1 MSVADRESISIG
13 LKIVPVRFR
22 SCPDSMPD
30 ILSSTA
36 TPTPS
41 DRSLSIMLWL
51 VATGFFMQTLDST
64 IVNTALPAMARSLGE
79 APLRMQGVVIAYSLT
94 MAMMIPF
101 SGWLADKL
109 GTRRVFFS
117 AILVFAVGSLLC
129 ANAHTLMQ
137 LVSYRV
143 VQGVGGAMLLPV
155 GRLAVL
161 RVFPAERYLSAL
173 SFVAIPGLIG
183 PLIGPTLGGWLVQIA
198 SWHWIFLINVP
209 VGIVG
214 CIATHLYMPDSRNP
228 DTAPF
233 DLAGYLLLAV
243 GMVALTIS
251 LDGLADL
258 GFGHAIVLV
267 LLVLSFGCFV
277 AYGLHAVRTP
287 QPIFS
292 LDLFKIHTFSVG
304 LLGNLFAR
312 IGSGAMPYL
321 IPLLL
326 QVSLGYSAFDAGLM
340 MLPVAA
346 AGMLSKRIVT
356 GVIMTHGYRRVL
368 VVNTVLVGLAMA
380 SFALTSAHQPMWLR
394 LVQLAL
400 FGGIN
405 SIQFTAM
412 NTLTLKDLG
421 TGGASSGNSLF
432 SLVQMLSMSL
442 GVTIA
447 GAILATFTGML
458 PRVTEAN
465 SLPAFHA
472 TFLCVGVIT
481 AATAWIFAQLAPE
494 IRAVARR
501 KTDPSESN

>member
-1 MSVADRESISIG
+1 MSNPPTTADRPARTYT
-13 LKIVPVRFR
+13 KQ
-22 SCPDSMPD
+22 
-30 ILSSTA
+30 
-36 TPTPS
+36 
-41 DRSLSIMLWL
+41 SLNVLLWL

-64 IVNTALPAMARSLGE
+64 IVNTALPSMARSLGE
-79 APLRMQGVVIAYSLT
+79 SPLRMQSVVIAYSLT
-94 MAMMIPF
+94 MAVMIPV

-109 GTRRVFFS
+109 GIKRVFFS
-117 AILVFAVGSLLC
+117 AILIFALGSLLC
-129 ANAHTLMQ
+129 ANAHTLSQ
-137 LVSYRV
+137 LVAWRV

-183 PLIGPTLGGWLVQIA
+183 PLIGPTLGGWLVKIA

-209 VGIVG
+209 VGVLG
-214 CIATHLYMPDSRNP
+214 CIATFVYMPDAKNP
-228 DTAPF
+228 DTARF
-233 DLAGYLLLAV
+233 DLKGYLLLTV
-243 GMVALTIS
+243 GMVAITFS

-258 GFGHAIVLV
+258 GMQHATVLV
-267 LLVLSFGCFV
+267 LLILSLACFV
-277 AYGLHAVRTP
+277 AYGLHAVRAER
-287 QPIFS
+287 PIFP

-326 QVSLGYSAFDAGLM
+326 QVSLGYSAFEAGLM

-346 AGMLSKRIVT
+346 AGMFSKRLVT
-356 GVIMTHGYRRVL
+356 RLITKHGYRKVL

-380 SFALTSAHQPMWLR
+380 SFLLTSIHQPMWLR
-394 LVQLAL
+394 LVQLAI
-400 FGGIN
+400 FGSVN
-405 SIQFTAM
+405 SMQFTAM

-442 GVTIA
+442 GVTVA
-447 GAILATFTGML
+447 GALLATFTGL
-458 PRVTEAN
+458 VPHASTAN
-465 SLPAFHA
+465 PLPAFHA
-472 TFLCVGVIT
+472 TFLCVGIIT
-481 AATAWIFAQLAPE
+481 SGSAWIFAQLAPD
-494 IRAVARR
+494 IRTTAK
-501 KTDPSESN
+501 KTDPSERT

>member
-1 MSVADRESISIG
+1 
-13 LKIVPVRFR
+13 
-22 SCPDSMPD
+22 MPD
-30 ILSSTA
+30 TIRSNVA
-36 TPTPS
+36 TSPS
-41 DRSLSIMLWL
+41 PQALTIMLWL

-64 IVNTALPAMARSLGE
+64 IVNTALPAMARSLNE

-94 MAMMIPF
+94 MATVIPF
-101 SGWLADKL
+101 SGWLADKF
-109 GTRRVFFS
+109 GTRHVFFS
-117 AILVFAVGSLLC
+117 AILIFSIGSLLC
-129 ANAHTLMQ
+129 ANAHTLTQ
-137 LVSYRV
+137 LVVYRV

-161 RVFPAERYLSAL
+161 RVFPAERYLPAL

-183 PLIGPTLGGWLVQIA
+183 PLIGPTLGGWIVQIA

-209 VGIVG
+209 VGVIG
-214 CIATHLYMPDSRNP
+214 CIATRLFMPDSRNP
-228 DTAPF
+228 ATAPF
-233 DLAGYLLLAV
+233 DLAGYLMLAV

-258 GFGHAIVLV
+258 GLQHAIVLV
-267 LLVLSFGCFV
+267 LLVLSLACFV
-277 AYGLHAVRTP
+277 AYGLHAVRVP

-321 IPLLL
+321 LPLLL

-346 AGMLSKRIVT
+346 AGMVSKRIVT
-356 GVIMTHGYRRVL
+356 KLIMARGYRRVL
-368 VVNTVLVGLAMA
+368 VVNTVLVGLTMA
-380 SFALTSAHQPMWLR
+380 SFSLTNAGQPLWLR
-394 LVQLAL
+394 LIQLAF
-400 FGGIN
+400 FGGVN

-447 GAILATFTGML
+447 GAVLATFTGIL
-458 PRVTEAN
+458 PKVTETN

-472 TFLCVGVIT
+472 TFLCVGIIT
-481 AATAWIFAQLAPE
+481 AASAWIFAQLAPE
-494 IRAVARR
+494 IRAV
-501 KTDPSESN
+501 KSTETDPSEAH

>member
-1 MSVADRESISIG
+1 MTD
-13 LKIVPVRFR
+13 
-22 SCPDSMPD
+22 
-30 ILSSTA
+30 TA
-36 TPTPS
+36 ATTPS

-64 IVNTALPAMARSLGE
+64 IISTALPAMARNLGE

-94 MAMMIPF
+94 MAMMIPV
-101 SGWLADKL
+101 SGWLADRL
-109 GTRRVFFS
+109 GTRPVFFS
-117 AILVFAVGSLLC
+117 AILVFTIGSLLC
-129 ANAHTLMQ
+129 ANAQSLAA
-137 LVSYRV
+137 LVAYRV

-155 GRLAVL
+155 GCLAVL
-161 RVFPAERYLSAL
+161 RVFPAEWYLSVLA
-173 SFVAIPGLIG
+173 FVAIPGLIG

-209 VGIVG
+209 VGVIG

-228 DTAPF
+228 ATAHF

-251 LDGLADL
+251 LDSLADL
-258 GFGHAIVLV
+258 GLQHAIVIV

-277 AYGLHAVRTP
+277 AYGLHATRAA

-321 IPLLL
+321 ISLL
-326 QVSLGYSAFDAGLM
+326 QVSLGYTAFQAGMM

-346 AGMLSKRIVT
+346 AGMLSKRLVT
-356 GVIMTHGYRRVL
+356 RLIEKHCYRRVL
-368 VVNTVLVGLAMA
+368 VVNTVLVGLMMA
-380 SFALTSAHQPMWLR
+380 SFSLASENQPLWLR
-394 LVQLAL
+394 LVQLAV
-400 FGGIN
+400 FGAVN
-405 SIQFTAM
+405 SMQFTAM

-442 GVTIA
+442 GVTVA
-447 GAILATFTGML
+447 GAILSTFTSLL
-458 PRVTEAN
+458 PRVTAAN

-481 AATAWIFAQLAPE
+481 ATTAWIFGQLAPE
-494 IRAVARR
+494 VRSTNR
-501 KTDPSESN
+501 KSDPSESN

>member
-1 MSVADRESISIG
+1 MTTPPSA
-13 LKIVPVRFR
+13 
-22 SCPDSMPD
+22 
-30 ILSSTA
+30 STA
-36 TPTPS
+36 SAKSANPSATPS
-41 DRSLSIMLWL
+41 ARSLTVMLWL

-64 IVNTALPAMARSLGE
+64 IVNTALPAMATSLGE
-79 APLRMQGVVIAYSLT
+79 LPLRMQSVVIAYSLT
-94 MAMMIPF
+94 MAVMIPV

-129 ANAHTLMQ
+129 ANAHTLNQ
-137 LVSYRV
+137 LVIFRI

-161 RVFPAERYLSAL
+161 RIFPAERYLPAL

-183 PLIGPTLGGWLVQIA
+183 PLIGPTLGGWLVKIA

-209 VGIVG
+209 VGVIG
-214 CIATHLYMPDSRNP
+214 CIATFIFMPDSRNEHVGK
-228 DTAPF
+228 F
-233 DLAGYLLLAV
+233 DLKGYLLLIV
-243 GMVALTIS
+243 GMVAIS
-251 LDGLADL
+251 VALDGHTE
-258 GFGHAIVLV
+258 FGIQHATVLV
-267 LLVLSFGCFV
+267 LLILSLAAFV
-277 AYGLHAVRTP
+277 AYGLHAVREP
-287 QPIFS
+287 APIFS

-326 QVSLGYSAFDAGLM
+326 QVSLGYSAFEAGMM

-346 AGMLSKRIVT
+346 AGMASKRLVT
-356 GVIMTHGYRRVL
+356 KLIIRHSYRRVL
-368 VVNTVLVGLAMA
+368 IVNTVLVGLTMA
-380 SFALTSAHQPMWLR
+380 SFSLTSASQPLWLR
-394 LVQLAL
+394 LVQLAF
-400 FGGIN
+400 FGAVN
-405 SIQFTAM
+405 SMQFTAM

-442 GVTIA
+442 GVTVA
-447 GAILATFTGML
+447 GALLATFTGLL
-458 PRVTEAN
+458 PRVTAAN

-472 TFLCVGVIT
+472 TFLCVGIIT
-481 AATAWIFAQLAPE
+481 AGSSWIFAQLSPD
-494 IRAVARR
+494 IRTPAK
-501 KTDPSESN
+501 KTDPSERT

>member
-1 MSVADRESISIG
+1 MS
-13 LKIVPVRFR
+13 
-22 SCPDSMPD
+22 
-30 ILSSTA
+30 
-36 TPTPS
+36 TPTPPATTPGTS
-41 DRSLSIMLWL
+41 ITPSPRSLTVMLWV

-64 IVNTALPAMARSLGE
+64 IVNTALPAMATSLGE
-79 APLRMQGVVIAYSLT
+79 LPLRMQSVVIAYSLT
-94 MAMMIPF
+94 MAVMIPV

-117 AILVFAVGSLLC
+117 AILVFAVASLLC
-129 ANAHTLMQ
+129 ANAHTLNQ
-137 LVSYRV
+137 LVAFRIM
-143 VQGVGGAMLLPV
+143 QGVGGAMLLPV

-161 RVFPAERYLSAL
+161 RTFPAERYLPAL

-183 PLIGPTLGGWLVQIA
+183 PLIGPTLGGWLVKIA

-214 CIATHLYMPDSRNP
+214 CIATLIYMPDSRNEHVGK
-228 DTAPF
+228 F
-233 DLAGYLLLAV
+233 DMKGYLLLIV
-243 GMVALTIS
+243 GMVAIS
-251 LDGLADL
+251 FALDGRTE
-258 GFGHAIVLV
+258 FGIQHATVLV
-267 LLVLSFGCFV
+267 LLILSLACFV
-277 AYGLHAVRTP
+277 AYGLHAVREPT
-287 QPIFS
+287 PIFS

-326 QVSLGYSAFDAGLM
+326 QVSLGYSAFEAGMM

-346 AGMLSKRIVT
+346 AGMASKRLVT
-356 GVIMTHGYRRVL
+356 SLIIKHSYRRVL
-368 VVNTVLVGLAMA
+368 IINTVLVGLTMA
-380 SFALTSAHQPMWLR
+380 SFALTTANQPLWLR
-394 LVQLAL
+394 LVQLAF
-400 FGGIN
+400 FGGVN

-442 GVTIA
+442 GVTVA
-447 GAILATFTGML
+447 GALLATFTGLL
-458 PRVTEAN
+458 PRVTAAN

-472 TFLCVGVIT
+472 TFLCVGIIT
-481 AATAWIFAQLAPE
+481 AGSSWIFAQLSPD
-494 IRAVARR
+494 IRTPAK
-501 KTDPSESN
+501 KTDPSERT

>member
-1 MSVADRESISIG
+1 MS
-13 LKIVPVRFR
+13 
-22 SCPDSMPD
+22 
-30 ILSSTA
+30 
-36 TPTPS
+36 TPTPPAS
-41 DRSLSIMLWL
+41 AVNAPLAPSARSLTVMLWL

-64 IVNTALPAMARSLGE
+64 IVNTALPAMATSLGE
-79 APLRMQGVVIAYSLT
+79 LPLRMQSVVIAYSLT
-94 MAMMIPF
+94 MAVMIPV

-129 ANAHTLMQ
+129 ANSHTLNQ
-137 LVSYRV
+137 LVTWRI

-161 RVFPAERYLSAL
+161 RTFPAERYLPAL

-183 PLIGPTLGGWLVQIA
+183 PLIGPTLGGWLVKVA

-209 VGIVG
+209 VGIAG
-214 CIATHLYMPDSRNP
+214 CIATFVFMPDSRNEN
-228 DTAPF
+228 AGKF
-233 DLAGYLLLAV
+233 DVKGYLMLVV
-243 GMVALTIS
+243 GMVAIS
-251 LDGLADL
+251 FALDGRAEL
-258 GFGHAIVLV
+258 GIEHATVLV
-267 LLVLSFGCFV
+267 LLILSLACFV
-277 AYGLHAVRTP
+277 AYALHAVREP
-287 QPIFS
+287 APIFP

-326 QVSLGYSAFDAGLM
+326 QVSLGYSAFEAGLM

-346 AGMLSKRIVT
+346 AGMASKRLVT
-356 GVIMTHGYRRVL
+356 KLITKYSYRSVL
-368 VVNTVLVGLAMA
+368 IVNTVLVGLTMA
-380 SFALTSAHQPMWLR
+380 SFALTSVNQPLWLR

-400 FGGIN
+400 FGSVN
-405 SIQFTAM
+405 SMQFTAM

-442 GVTIA
+442 GVTVA
-447 GAILATFTGML
+447 GALLATFTGL
-458 PRVTEAN
+458 LRRVTAIN

-472 TFLCVGVIT
+472 TFLCVGIIT
-481 AATAWIFAQLAPE
+481 ACSSYIFAQLSPD
-494 IRAVARR
+494 IRTPAK
-501 KTDPSESN
+501 KTDPSERT